1 MQKFML
7 FLLVVGVVLAIGLM
21 FFVRLASTCCPQ
33 NQELDTEA
41 IVVLTGGSGRIEA
54 GLELLAKNHTKRLFI
69 TGVESKKEKI
79 MSGLEVFKSLPVEL
93 QTSIELGQE
102 ATSTVENALEAK
114 AWLDSRS
121 IQSITLVTSAYHMPR
136 SLLEFKDAM
145 PDRRIECYS
154 VFSNGFTINE
164 WWKDPKSRMI
174 FLKEYAK
181 YLAVITKIYTRKFSE
196 IFTRNS

>member
-1 MQKFML
+1 MQKLLL
-7 FLLVVGVVLAIGLM
+7 FLLVIVAALAVGLI
-21 FFVRLASTCCPQ
+21 FFVRLSSTCCPQ
-33 NQELDTEA
+33 NQTLDTEA
-41 IVVLTGGSGRIEA
+41 IVVPTGGSGRIET
-54 GLELLAKNHTKRLFI
+54 GLELLGKNPSARLFI

-79 MSGLEVFKSLPVEL
+79 MSGLEVFKSLPIEL

-121 IQSITLVTSAYHMPR
+121 MQSITLVTSAYHMPR
-136 SLLEFKDAM
+136 SLLEFKGAM

-174 FLKEYAK
+174 FLKEYTK

-196 IFTRNS
+196 ALTRSS